1 MKKKSKDVFEM
12 ARDDYSALLSTAVAQ
27 ITAARN
33 AIAVSVNTTAISTYW
48 DLGNCCM
55 TGKWNTDMVAA

>member
-1 MKKKSKDVFEM
+1 MKKKSTNVVEM

-33 AIAVSVNTTAISTYW
+33 AIAIWQETAAGCSSFAV
-48 DLGNCCM
+48 G
-55 TGKWNTDMVAA
+55 A